1 MLDTGNGGIAMS
13 DQPMNWLDDDQA
25 GAARPRYFI
34 EGQENGTWSVF
45 DRLTNAPAVV
55 DDEMLVELTF
65 ELADDM
71 LEMLN
76 QIEADAKTREQ
87 RSN

>member
-1 MLDTGNGGIAMS
+1 MPDG
-13 DQPMNWLDDDQA
+13 PMNWLDDAQA
-25 GAARPRYFI
+25 GAERPRYFI

-45 DRLTNAPAVV
+45 DRLTNAPAVI

-71 LEMLN
+71 LEMMN
-76 QIEADAKTREQ
+76 QIEADAKAREQ